1 MKNEKSLN
9 SVENIEDRFI
19 DQANDVK
26 KPLYS
31 KFKVWLPIAAC
42 VIVAAVAIFG
52 YFMAENKPQR
62 ITALP
67 PSSDAPM
74 GMRKV
79 LIYGGGRYVFL
90 EDGGE
95 FKLGNDPF
103 GECLGEITQN
113 LEENPKLYSTQDFSA
128 SYAVGGKIYPLPPYD
143 PDFRVAVLHDGK
155 AYICEKVASIDNT
168 PMDLQE
174 YFKSADLL
182 SLTESIDVYD
192 HFGLSLLKTIKGKKA
207 QAILEGVSLCAPAK
221 LKDEDYGAI
230 GAAQTEGKSF

>member
-1 MKNEKSLN
+1 MKSEELLN
-9 SVENIEDRFI
+9 SIGDIEDRFI
-19 DQANDVK
+19 DQGNGIK
-26 KPLYS
+26 KPFYL
-31 KFKVWLPIAAC
+31 KFKALLPIAAC
-42 VIVAAVAIFG
+42 VLVVAVAIAG
-52 YFMAENKPQR
+52 YFMVESKPHR
-62 ITALP
+62 IAVTP

-79 LIYGGGRYVFL
+79 LIYGSSRYVFL

-155 AYICEKVASIDNT
+155 AYICEKVALIDNT
-168 PMDLQE
+168 PIDLQE
-174 YFKSADLL
+174 YFKTADLL

-207 QAILEGVSLCAPAK
+207 QAIL
-221 LKDEDYGAI
+221 
-230 GAAQTEGKSF
+230 

>member
-1 MKNEKSLN
+1 PH
-9 SVENIEDRFI
+9 R
-19 DQANDVK
+19 
-26 KPLYS
+26 
-31 KFKVWLPIAAC
+31 IA
-42 VIVAAVAIFG
+42 V
-52 YFMAENKPQR
+52 
-62 ITALP
+62 TP

-79 LIYGGGRYVFL
+79 LIYGSSRYVFL

-95 FKLGNDPF
+95 FKLENDPF

-230 GAAQTEGKSF
+230 GAAQTEGKSFYLHCNLSDGTVFKFYIIPELGIAMVGDGRYQMSEDFQSSSAKIFQGLKQPVQPIN